1 MVTGADAARSE
12 LGADW
17 FSVEELQA
25 LHGVWQ
31 LLQERGPASVE
42 LARGALAQITGL
54 MAPAADDDQRDALSS
69 LSLALGHTAVF
80 DVRAWARQVSV
91 WATRLAQAQTGLR
104 DLFEVVGGVHRQ
116 LLHWIVERY
125 ASAPIPLE
133 RALLALQQL
142 CDRTMETFADAV
154 VADRDRR
161 IAEQRRTADDG
172 LVWLKRLSESG
183 LLGILVCD
191 VHGGIK
197 DANETFA
204 QMLDYPREELAS
216 GRIGWDVITPPEWA
230 AQDADAVAQLAA
242 HGRTKPWEK
251 EYYRR
256 DGSRVP
262 VLVGVAT
269 LSGDD
274 VVAFTL
280 EISERKRAEELRVR
294 SLELENENRRVQEAS
309 RLKSEFLANMSH
321 ELRTPLNSVIGF
333 ADILYEGEVSAGSP
347 EGHEYLGDILKSGR
361 HLLQLINDVLDL
373 AKVES
378 GKMEFRAEHVELPS
392 VVGEVLDVLRS
403 LAGASQVSVT
413 CELEPATHAL
423 VVDPARL
430 KQVLYNYLSNA
441 FKFTP
446 AGGHV
451 IVRAHALDGEH
462 VTIEVEDSGAGIAAG
477 DLGRLFVEFQQLD
490 NGSTKKHPGTGLGLA
505 LTRRIVEAQ
514 GGRVGVRSQLGRGST
529 FWATL
534 PMTARIAPRDER
546 TRVLEL
552 GDEAATVLVVE
563 DDREDQRLICATLS
577 GAGYNVE
584 IAETGRQAALA
595 CSERS
600 FDAVTLDLLL
610 PDRSGLQVLREL
622 RNGGLNRET
631 PVIVLSVVAEQ
642 QVVHGFAVSDFL
654 AKPVASDKILGSL
667 QRAGIMPAKSAT
679 ILVLDDD
686 PSSLKLM
693 SATLRKLGYLADC
706 QSDAA
711 QALAR
716 APTQHH
722 SAVIL
727 DLMMP
732 GMDGFEFLW
741 RFRAQPSSRNVPVIV
756 WTTKDLTADDQRL
769 LKRQAQAIFEKG
781 GGRPMLLVEEL
792 ANLLRQQRSL
802 PAGPP

>member
-1 MVTGADAARSE
+1 MATGSGTAGSE
-12 LGADW
+12 LGSDW
-17 FSVEELQA
+17 LSAEELQA
-25 LHGVWQ
+25 LDRVWKLFQEHGPQ
-31 LLQERGPASVE
+31 ALE
-42 LARGALAQITGL
+42 LARSALVQLTGL
-54 MAPAADDDQRDALSS
+54 MGPSPTESPADALIRLNASV
-69 LSLALGHTAVF
+69 ADAAVV
-80 DVRAWARQVSV
+80 DVRAWARQISG
-91 WATRLAQAQTGLR
+91 WGAQLAHEQVRLR
-104 DLFEVVGGVHRQ
+104 DVFDIVEAVRRQ
-116 LLHWIVERY
+116 LVHWIVERHASE
-125 ASAPIPLE
+125 ASALE
-133 RALLALQQL
+133 QTLFALQRL
-142 CDRTMETFADAV
+142 CDRTIETIAEA
-154 VADRDRR
+154 ALTDRNLR
-161 IAEQRRTADDG
+161 ISEQRRSTDDA
-172 LVWLKRLSESG
+172 LLWLKRLSESG

-204 QMLDYPREELAS
+204 QMVNYTREELAS
-216 GRIGWDVITPPEWA
+216 GQVGWDAITPPEWV
-230 AQDADAVAQLAA
+230 AQDIDAVAQLAA

-251 EYYRR
+251 EYFRR

-280 EISERKRAEELRVR
+280 EISERKQAEELRAR
-294 SLELENENRRVQEAS
+294 SLELETENRRVQEAS

-333 ADILYEGEVSAGSP
+333 ADILYEGEVPAGSP
-347 EGHEYLGDILKSGR
+347 EGREYLGDILKSGR

-378 GKMEFRAEHVELPS
+378 GKMEFRAEHVELPR

-403 LAGASQVSVT
+403 LAGASQISVT
-413 CELEPATHAL
+413 CELEPNAHEL

-446 AGGHV
+446 PGGHV
-451 IVRAHALDGEH
+451 IVRAHGSDTEH
-462 VTIEVEDSGAGIAAG
+462 VTIEVEDDGAGIAPA
-477 DLGRLFVEFQQLD
+477 DLSRLFVEFQQLD
-490 NGSTKKHPGTGLGLA
+490 NGSTKKHAGTGLGLA

-514 GGRVGVRSQLGRGST
+514 GGRVGVRSELGRGST
-529 FWATL
+529 FWAIL
-534 PMTARIAPRDER
+534 PRQAHPVTSDECV
-546 TRVLEL
+546 RVIEH
-552 GDEAATVLVVE
+552 GRSAALVLVVE
-563 DDREDQRLICATLS
+563 DDRDDQRLISATLN

-584 IAETGRQAALA
+584 IAETGTQAAKA
-595 CSERS
+595 CGERL

-622 RNGGLNRET
+622 RTSGLNRDT

-642 QVVHGFAVSDFL
+642 QVIHGFAVSDYL
-654 AKPVASDKILGSL
+654 AKPVDSANILGSL
-667 QRAGIMPAKSAT
+667 QRAGVLPARAGT
-679 ILVLDDD
+679 ILVVDDD

-693 SATLRKLGYLADC
+693 STTLRKLGYTPDC

-711 QALAR
+711 LALSR
-716 APTQHH
+716 APSQHH

-727 DLMMP
+727 DLLMP
-732 GMDGFEFLW
+732 GMDGFEFLL
-741 RFRAQPSSRNVPVIV
+741 RFRAQPSSYDVPVIV

-769 LKRQAQAIFEKG
+769 LKRQAQAVFEKG

-792 ANLLRQQRSL
+792 NNLLRSHSAPRAEA
-802 PAGPP
+802 P